1 MIGGIIIGD
10 EILRGKRE
18 DKHLVKL
25 IELLGARGLKLD
37 WAEYLGDSPALI
49 TSTLKRTLASRDI
62 VFSFGGIGATPDDHT
77 RACAAAA
84 AGVELHL
91 HPDAEAEMRAHFGK
105 EITAF
110 RLKMGE
116 FPRGSAIIPNP
127 YNRIAGFSLGEHH
140 FVPGFPIMAWPMAE
154 WVLDQRYA
162 HLFNTRAD
170 AEASV
175 IVYDLFESMITLLM
189 TDVEA
194 RFRGVKTFSLPSIG
208 DDGKRRHIELGV
220 RGAPDPVAA
229 AIAELK
235 TGVTALGGTWDE
247 PGTEG

>member
-18 DKHLVKL
+18 DKHLIKL
-25 IELLGARGLKLD
+25 IELLHARGLKLD
-37 WAEYLGDSPALI
+37 WAEYLGDHPALI
-49 TSTLKRTLASRDI
+49 TSTLKRTFASGDI

-84 AGVELHL
+84 AGVEIHL
-91 HPDAEAEMRAHFGK
+91 HPDAEAEMRAHFK
-105 EITAF
+105 SEITQF

-116 FPRGSAIIPNP
+116 FPRGSTIIPNP
-127 YNRIAGFSLGEHH
+127 YNRIPGFSLGEHH
-140 FVPGFPIMAWPMAE
+140 FVPGFPVMAWPMVE
-154 WVLDQRYA
+154 WVLDERYA
-162 HLFNTRAD
+162 HLFNTCAD

-175 IVYDLFESMITLLM
+175 IVYDLFESMITPLM

-194 RFRGVKTFSLPSIG
+194 RFQGVKTFSLPSIG

-235 TGVTALGGTWDE
+235 TGVSALGGKWEE
-247 PGTEG
+247 PRPES